1 MRDIPNET
9 GGYHQNVRRTLSWTP
24 RLCNRHNNVCHT
36 QNKLEV
42 ATKCGLEPRYSY
54 QEKRASVVCWL
65 LKIDSY
71 KRWDQRIPVAHP
83 CASIK
88 MPCDFSTAWQALCT
102 SHFVHRI
109 LILTGLHTRTQNQK
123 CHLIHVPLSASL
135 FHDFK
140 ESRLKKAVEADLLLA
155 TSQYDQQQTL
165 AMHSKVW
172 RHPESCF
179 PLEIISVVLN
189 QKACHGMSHVGE
201 VLWVNAHFL
210 EDLPQSVLATGAFE
224 PLVIL
229 SAVTRRQGFA

>member
-1 MRDIPNET
+1 MWA
-9 GGYHQNVRRTLSWTP
+9 RT
-24 RLCNRHNNVCHT
+24 
-36 QNKLEV
+36 
-42 ATKCGLEPRYSY
+42 SY
-54 QEKRASVVCWL
+54 QEKWESVVCWL

-88 MPCDFSTAWQALCT
+88 MPCDFSTAWGALRT

-123 CHLIHVPLSASL
+123 CHLIHVPLTASL

-140 ESRLKKAVEADLLLA
+140 ESRLKKAVEADLLLIV
-155 TSQYDQQQTL
+155 YEP
-165 AMHSKVW
+165 VW
-172 RHPESCF
+172 SAANPCNAFESLETPRKILFPIRNHQCGPE
-179 PLEIISVVLN
+179 P
-189 QKACHGMSHVGE
+189 KGMSHVGE